1 MVPSSGTA
9 TPIASATVPNLDT
22 TRLPGSFN
30 RLAWSNLAAQSAEQ
44 IGLAAAPLV
53 AVLALGAGA
62 GEAGL
67 LQTAQTLPFLLL
79 AVPAGV
85 LADRAS
91 RRRLMVGAEGLRAL
105 SLLGILGLAWI
116 DLLTLPWLAVL
127 GFLGAA
133 GTVAYSVAA
142 PSLVP
147 ALVPAGA
154 LSTANGRLELARSA
168 AFTAGPALAGGL
180 IGWAGAG
187 LAFGFAAALS
197 ILAVLLLAGLREPPR
212 STSARRALL
221 REVRDGAELALAHP
235 LLRPVLLTAVFFNVA
250 FIVMQAVYVPY
261 AVNSLAMTASGVGA
275 TLGMFGVG
283 MVVAALL
290 APRITGLLPFGSVVA
305 IGPLA
310 GLAAA
315 LLMVL
320 TIWVPSAWL
329 AALSFFLIGAGPL
342 LWTISTTT
350 LRQAVTPGEMLG
362 RVSAVVV
369 TATYGSRPVGAAIG
383 AFVGGAFGAEL
394 CIVVA
399 ALGFLV
405 QALVILTSPVSRL
418 VRQPGLVG

>member
-1 MVPSSGTA
+1 VPSA
-9 TPIASATVPNLDT
+9 TS
-22 TRLPGSFN
+22 TRLPSAFS
-30 RLAWSNLAAQSAEQ
+30 RLAWSNLAAQAAEQ
-44 IGLAAAPLV
+44 VGLAATPLV

-62 GEAGL
+62 GETGL

-91 RRRLMVGAEGLRAL
+91 RRQLMVWAEGLRVV
-105 SLLGILGLAWI
+105 SLLGVLGLAWL
-116 DLLTLPWLAVL
+116 DRLTLPLLALL
-127 GFLGAA
+127 GFIGAA

-147 ALVPAGA
+147 ALVPRVA
-154 LSTANGRLELARSA
+154 LNVANGRLELARSA
-168 AFTAGPALAGGL
+168 AFTSGPALAGGL
-180 IGWAGAG
+180 VGWAGGG

-197 ILAVLLLAGLREPPR
+197 IVAVLLLAGLREPPR
-212 STSARRALL
+212 QTAVRRHVIQ
-221 REVRDGAELALAHP
+221 EVREGAELALAHP
-235 LLRPVLLTAVFFNVA
+235 LLRPILLTAVFFNVS

-261 AVNSLAMTASGVGA
+261 AVYQLGMTASGVGV

-290 APRITGLLPFGSVVA
+290 APRITRLLAFGEVVVL
-305 IGPLA
+305 GPLA

-315 LLMVL
+315 VVMVL
-320 TIWVPSAWL
+320 TIWFPSAWL

-350 LRQAVTPGEMLG
+350 LRQSVTPGEMLG
-362 RVSAVVV
+362 RVSAVIV
-369 TATYGSRPVGAAIG
+369 TATYGARPVGASIG
-383 AFVGGAFGAEL
+383 AFLGGAYGPEL

-405 QALVILTSPVSRL
+405 QALVILTSPVTRL
-418 VRQPGLVG
+418 VRQPGLAA